1 MPKLNEEQVDHLL
14 RLKADDINSIY
25 ARQVKREGR
34 NDIMLPMSD
43 LQDLTGIQKSS
54 IEYAR
59 RKHDIFAVMS
69 INYQGQP
76 MYLMSL
82 NSFCKYFF
90 ESNSKQRELDKTENT
105 IKRNTR
111 DLERAGLEVV
121 HQTNAFAKH
130 VVDDMIAR
138 YGLKRTITNDNKD
151 RFF

>member
-1 MPKLNEEQVDHLL
+1 MPKLNEEQVSHLL
-14 RLKADDINSIY
+14 KLKADDINSIY

-34 NDIMLPMSD
+34 DDVMLPMSE

-59 RKHDIFAVMS
+59 RQNDIFAVMS
-69 INYQGQP
+69 KNYMGQP

-90 ESNSKQRELDKTENT
+90 ESNSKQRELNKTEKI

-121 HQTNAFAKH
+121 HQTNAFAEH
-130 VVDDMIAR
+130 IVDDMSTR
-138 YGLKRTITNDNKD
+138 YGLKKTTDTED